1 MMVRRPLSFT
11 ARRIAMLV
19 SEMTQQQQT
28 ALRELVEDTLAGVA
42 EYHRRRR
49 EEERR
54 KAGGAPPSAAGSD
67 R

>member
-1 MMVRRPLSFT
+1 
-11 ARRIAMLV
+11 MLV
-19 SEMTQQQQT
+19 SEMTQQQQA
-28 ALRELVEDTLAGVA
+28 ALLELVEGTLAGVA

-49 EEERR
+49 KEERR